1 MTTPKAVVFDLGK
14 VLLDF
19 DYGIAIA
26 RIQKRCRLSL
36 KELHSLIN
44 QSPLLLRYESNSL
57 STAEFFA
64 EVQAASG
71 FCGNLDE
78 FRSLFSDIF
87 TVIEPMAQLHGE
99 LRRRGV
105 PTFIF
110 SNTNELAMGHIRA
123 RFSFVRNFDGYVLSY
138 EHNAM
143 KPDPSIYRVVEQ
155 TTGQRGPDLLYIDD
169 RSENVTAGQ
178 ARGWQTILHR
188 RPEETKAAVLRTGL
202 LGDLVP
208 ALLHEIQFAGKS
220 ASKE

>member
-36 KELHSLIN
+36 SELHALID
-44 QSPLLLRYESNSL
+44 QSPLLLRYESNAL

-71 FCGNLDE
+71 FCGDLDE
-78 FRSLFSDIF
+78 FRGLFSDIF
-87 TVIEPMAQLHGE
+87 TAIGPMEQLHGE
-99 LRRRGV
+99 LHRRGV

-110 SNTNELAMGHIRA
+110 SNTNEIAMAHIRA
-123 RFSFVRNFDGYVLSY
+123 RFPFLRNFDGYVLSY

-143 KPDPSIYRVVEQ
+143 KPDPSLYGVVEQ

-169 RSENVTAGQ
+169 RPENVAGGQ

-188 RPEETKAAVLRTGL
+188 TPEGTKAAVIQTGL
-202 LGDLVP
+202 LGVAPP
-208 ALLHEIQFAGKS
+208 ATGLEIQFADKS
-220 ASKE
+220 ASRE